1 LKKFLRGPGF
11 YLLLLLVIIF
21 IVSTL
26 GDTAATKE
34 EISYPEL
41 LEAIEANKV
50 ERIQTI
56 ETTVI
61 GLYRGSYIKEKDFL
75 SGGKYDFRSRII
87 TRESFYEDIK
97 KIEAKKTGRPVED
110 ITASDFSFT
119 IDVKPPPEAPW
130 WLNLLPFGIVIIP
143 VSYTHLRAHE
153 TKANLVCRLLLEKKK
168 IKI

>member
-1 LKKFLRGPGF
+1 M
-11 YLLLLLVIIF
+11 
-21 IVSTL
+21 
-26 GDTAATKE
+26 
-34 EISYPEL
+34 
-41 LEAIEANKV
+41 EAIEANKV

-119 IDVKPPPEAPW
+119 IDVQPPPEAPW
-130 WLNLLPFGIVIIP
+130 WLNLLPFGIVIILFGLFWFFFMQQTQGAEGQP
-143 VSYTHLRAHE
+143 RHDLWQESCKVHTDKRRTTFRDVAGADEEKEELRD
-153 TKANLVCRLLLEKKK
+153 RGF
-168 IKI
+168 

>member
-1 LKKFLRGPGF
+1 MKKFLRGPGF

-87 TRESFYEDIK
+87 TRESFYEI
-97 KIEAKKTGRPVED
+97 
-110 ITASDFSFT
+110 
-119 IDVKPPPEAPW
+119 
-130 WLNLLPFGIVIIP
+130 
-143 VSYTHLRAHE
+143 
-153 TKANLVCRLLLEKKK
+153 
-168 IKI
+168 